1 MADALRALIGAVG
14 LDVTHTAELEADPGS
29 ARTLRFPT
37 DRVHHV
43 WVATRSQPVWV
54 GRGEERERLERGT
67 AALLAPGA
75 AAWIGTDQHAHP
87 PPNVT
92 GTCPDWGLGVAMVLT
107 GVHHGTAAFGPL
119 MPEALALPDCCTTV
133 WRPDAGDDLRRTL
146 EHLNEQVHRRWPG
159 PYQDALA
166 RMLVLTVLSA
176 WRPPVLQDN
185 SLTRAID
192 AIADL
197 EATTPPT
204 VPELAALTRVS
215 PSTLLRRFRATTG
228 LTPDEF
234 ARWFRTLPVR
244 AALSAGTPPDRVAAD
259 HGYPSVAAMHR
270 VIRRVERTTPR
281 LNRSLPDVPIP
292 P

>member
-1 MADALRALIGAVG
+1 MADALRTLIGAVG
-14 LDVTHTAELEADPGS
+14 LDVAHTAELEADSGS
-29 ARTLRFPT
+29 AWTHRFPT
-37 DRVHHV
+37 DRDHHV

-75 AAWIGTDQHAHP
+75 AAWVGTDQHPHP
-87 PPNVT
+87 PPTVS

-133 WRPDAGDDLRRTL
+133 WRPDPGDDLRRTL
-146 EHLNEQVHRRWPG
+146 EHLDEQGHRRWPG

-166 RMLVLTVLSA
+166 RILVLTVLSA
-176 WRPPVLQDN
+176 WRPPVLRDN
-185 SLTRAID
+185 SLTRAVN

-204 VPELAALTRVS
+204 VPELAALAGVS

-234 ARWFRTLPVR
+234 TRWFRTLPVR

-259 HGYPSVAAMHR
+259 HGYPSVAAMRR
-270 VIRRVERTTPR
+270 VLRRVERTTSR
-281 LNRSLPDVPIP
+281 LDRSPPDLLVPL
-292 P
+292 